1 MSKSGYRLNIMS
13 PKGGIS
19 LRSFTNEKGGEGLAD
34 GLVAS
39 ANPFSFCDTLNFSG
53 RPDLVAL
60 EGGEVVQAFIEDAA
74 GIHPVFYGAIIAGD
88 TSEPSESVVPYEAS
102 ARALLL
108 ATACQGERYRRQD
121 TAAIAYDL
129 VSKNRHAA
137 LKVRASDFPAS
148 GTVLDQFDAVGQL
161 GEVLDELL
169 EATENKDY
177 GAGLDPN
184 GWVFFRPNVLLLEV
198 SYEDTDY
205 EDLPTSGNA
214 ITTATLWTFSAEPGI
229 TPWAGP
235 YLPKLYSYL
244 SVPDAALHERYGYVR
259 NREVPQSAFAY
270 VTESNFTAVGFTSPE
285 NAVKYGATTPA
296 SRTGTGTST
305 YTITNDD
312 ALVYGVH
319 LNYRRDE
326 AVGPVLFR
334 ATAGSVYY
342 EVEIPKSDLAFK
354 ELDLPLPP
362 HESGFSH
369 WESFRL
375 TVPAGGTFEL
385 QKFYPLRLEVAR
397 LEATAPLIVPE
408 RRPGQIAQL
417 GVKPLAARI
426 ALTNAPR
433 GRQESP
439 SAGLRWSWNPKAGAE
454 TVTDLEVSA
463 YEVEGTRTER
473 VSGYYRKPR
482 S

>member
-1 MSKSGYRLNIMS
+1 MTRSGYILNVMS

-39 ANPFSFCDTLNFSG
+39 ANPFSFCDALNFSG

-60 EGGEVVQAFIEDAA
+60 EGGEVVQAFVQDDV
-74 GIHPVFYGAIIAGD
+74 GLHPVFFGAVIQGD
-88 TSEPSESVVPYEAS
+88 TSEPAEGTVPYEAS

-108 ATACQGERYRRQD
+108 ATACQGELYRRQD

-129 VSKNRHAA
+129 VSKNKHAA
-137 LKVRASDFPAS
+137 LKVRTSDFPAS

-161 GEVLDELL
+161 AEVLDELL

-177 GAGLDPN
+177 GAGIDPN
-184 GWVFFRPNVLLLEV
+184 GWVFFRPNTLLIEV
-198 SYEDTDY
+198 SYEETDY

-214 ITTATLWTFSAEPGI
+214 ITTATLWTFRTEPSI
-229 TPWAGP
+229 TPWAGS
-235 YLPKLYSYL
+235 YLPKPFTHL
-244 SVPDAALHERYGYVR
+244 SIPDAALHERYGYVR
-259 NREVPQSAFAY
+259 NREVPQSAFAL
-270 VTESNFTAVGFTSPE
+270 VPESNFTQVGFTNPD
-285 NAVKYGATTPA
+285 NAVRYGATTPA

-305 YTITNDD
+305 FTLSNDD
-312 ALVYGVH
+312 SLVYGVRF
-319 LNYRRDE
+319 LYRRDE

-342 EVEIPKSDLAFK
+342 EVEIPKSDLALK
-354 ELDLPLPP
+354 ELDIYLPP
-362 HESGFSH
+362 HESGFIK
-369 WESFRL
+369 WDSFRL

-385 QKFYPLRLEVAR
+385 QQFYPLRLDTTR
-397 LEATAPLIVPE
+397 LDATAPLVVPE
-408 RRPGQIAQL
+408 RRPGQIAQA
-417 GVKPLAARI
+417 GIQPLAARI

-433 GRQESP
+433 ERQESP
-439 SAGLRWSWNPKAGAE
+439 SAGLRWSWNPVAGPE

-463 YEVEGTRTER
+463 YDLEGTRTER
-473 VSGYYRKPR
+473 VSGYYRAPR
-482 S
+482 N